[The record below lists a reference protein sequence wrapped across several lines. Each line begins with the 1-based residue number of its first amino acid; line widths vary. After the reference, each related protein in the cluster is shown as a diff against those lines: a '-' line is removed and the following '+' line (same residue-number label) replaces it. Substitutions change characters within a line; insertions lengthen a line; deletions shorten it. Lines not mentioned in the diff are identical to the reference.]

1 MTHDLRIVP
10 AGAGAGKTHH
20 IKTTLLEWVEQ
31 GLVRP
36 DRILAVTFTE
46 AGAGELRQRIRAS
59 LIAAGRMED
68 ALAVDQAYVSTI
80 HGLGLRLMTEHAF
93 SAGASPAPR
102 LLSDAERDLLIR
114 QELARVEVLHPIAAD
129 LKRHGYADG
138 YGISAADA
146 FRGQVLALVTMLAHL
161 GPRGL
166 SPDLAGQAVQM
177 VRETYG
183 PVSGTTKVLGNH
195 LHKAVL
201 ALLDAFPRN
210 IATADM
216 KNTPQE
222 EFRGNFRN
230 LAQARDRARLD
241 HDWSLWVS
249 LTSLRQSKRGCPTP
263 PGYDGLAQAVMEA
276 ASAVATHPGPLE
288 ASCTLL
294 QALIGGAQE
303 ILVRYASR
311 KRELGVIDFSDMV
324 VDAARL
330 LREDGRVREA
340 ILDEIDCVIVDEF
353 QDTNPVQF
361 DLLWSLARGAPRT
374 ILVGDVKQ
382 AIMGFQGADARL
394 MEAIATAFTRKVT
407 PLDRNWRSDPR
418 IMEFVNAVSAHLF
431 GKAYDPLA
439 PTRKNSPG
447 SALEVVETAAPRKGR
462 SDVRPHHH
470 LTAHL
475 AAMLK
480 RKDARAV
487 DRHRGKERPLR
498 PSDMAVLCPTNAMC
512 ARYAE
517 SLRLL
522 GLPVQV
528 NGAGWWNSTIVQTAC
543 HALQVADDPHDLHAA
558 LCFAVLGPPRMPLET
573 ALKQILETGTLAHP
587 SLDSLR
593 ALGNEAPG
601 LTISALLAR
610 TIAAGALRD
619 FAQMQDDPAQAR
631 ADLLK
636 LEAEADEFLATH
648 RDMRAAA
655 GFHGFGARVFL
666 GWLASRIDEKGFDQH
681 PSPAGAAAIG
691 IEVLTWHAS
700 KGREWPVVAVVGL
713 DNEAAP
719 RPNSLSSICTDFSDL
734 DALLDHMDLRFS
746 PAFASPDAWARFA
759 ESAAPDAEATARRL
773 LYVALTRA
781 RDTLVL
787 EWPARA
793 AEKAKDEEGASF
805 SGVQLL
811 VRETGMKLDE
821 TGRIRIGKKTFP
833 ALISHCGTVMPPE
846 FDKGMDAVPAMLP
859 RLGRRAVMPQPMRE
873 DGGPG
878 LILPSGL
885 ELPLHPMPAHVGLV
899 DLDTPVVWEETAF
912 ASAGARGDA
921 VHAALQVLLARPEL
935 APRVAERFGLDKTTV
950 LALHAQTRALKAWLN
965 AKGYNRLMTEV
976 PIDLTLANGAHLSAA
991 LDLVATGTAGLAV
1004 IDHKTAALADAQ
1016 VGFAN
1021 FWPQLSAYVAAL
1033 RASEGERTPVLA
1045 AINWVRAGRL
1055 SFVHMSG

>member
-20 IKTTLLEWVEQ
+20 IKTTLLDWVEQ

-114 QELARVEVLHPIAAD
+114 QELARVEILHPIAAD

-138 YGISAADA
+138 YGTTAADA
-146 FRGQVLALVTMLAHL
+146 FRGQVLALVTLLAHL

-166 SPDLAGQAVQM
+166 SPDLATQAVQM
-177 VRETYG
+177 VRDTYG
-183 PVSGTTKVLGNH
+183 PVSGTGKVLGDR

-201 ALLDAFPRN
+201 ALLKAFPQN

-230 LAQARDRARLD
+230 LAQAQDRPRLD
-241 HDWSLWVS
+241 YDWPLWVN
-249 LTSLRQSKRGCPTP
+249 LTSLRLSKRGCPTP
-263 PGYDGLAQAVMEA
+263 PGYDDLAQAVMDA

-288 ASCTLL
+288 AACTLL
-294 QALIGGAQE
+294 RALIGGAQE
-303 ILVRYASR
+303 ILARYAR
-311 KRELGVIDFSDMV
+311 HKRELGVIDFSDMV

-330 LREDGRVREA
+330 LREDERVRAA

-394 MEAIATAFTRKVT
+394 MEAIAAAFSRKVT

-418 IMEFVNAVSAHLF
+418 IMDFVNAVSAHFF

-447 SALEVVETAAPRKGR
+447 SALEVVETEASRRGR
-462 SDVRPHHH
+462 TDVRPHHH

-475 AAMLK
+475 SAMLA
-480 RKDARAV
+480 RKDAHVV
-487 DRHRGKERPLR
+487 DRHSGKKRTLL
-498 PSDMAVLCPTNAMC
+498 PSDIAVLCPTNSMC
-512 ARYAE
+512 GRYAE
-517 SLRLL
+517 ALRDL

-528 NGAGWWNSTIVQTAC
+528 NGGGWWNSPIVQAAC
-543 HALQVADDPHDLHAA
+543 HALQVADDPQDLHAA
-558 LCFAVLGPPRMPLET
+558 LCFTVLGPPRLSLQT
-573 ALKQILETGTLAHP
+573 ALKQILETGTLIHP
-587 SLDSLR
+587 ALEALR
-593 ALGNEAPG
+593 ALGHEAPR
-601 LTISALLAR
+601 LTVPALLAR

-619 FAQMQDDPAQAR
+619 FAQMQDDPAQGR

-666 GWLASRIDEKGFDQH
+666 GWLASRGDEKGFDQH
-681 PSPAGAAAIG
+681 PNPSGAAANG

-700 KGREWPVVAVVGL
+700 KGREWPVVAVAGL

-719 RPNSLSSICTDFSDL
+719 RPNSLSSICTEFSDL
-734 DALLDHMDLRFS
+734 NALLDHMDLRFS
-746 PAFASPDAWARFA
+746 PAFAAPEAWARFEEA
-759 ESAAPDAEATARRL
+759 SAPDAEATARRL

-787 EWPARA
+787 EWPVRA
-793 AEKAKDEEGASF
+793 AQKAADEDGFNF

-811 VRETGMKLDE
+811 VREAGMKLDAK
-821 TGRIRIGKKTFP
+821 GHICIGNKTFP
-833 ALISHCGTVMPPE
+833 ARISHCGTDMPPE
-846 FDKGMDAVPAMLP
+846 FDEVRESDPILLP
-859 RLGRRAVMPQPMRE
+859 RLGRRAVMPHSMRD

-885 ELPLHPMPAHVGLV
+885 ELPLHPMPEHVDIVNLAM
-899 DLDTPVVWEETAF
+899 PVVWDEATFTSPA
-912 ASAGARGDA
+912 ARGDA
-921 VHAALQVLLARPEL
+921 LHAALQVLLARPDL
-935 APRVAERFGLDKTTV
+935 APRLPERLGLTEDTV
-950 LALHAQTRALKAWLN
+950 TMMHRQVTALKDWLN
-965 AKGYNRLMTEV
+965 ARGYDRFMTEV
-976 PIDLTLANGAHLSAA
+976 PIDLALENGAHVSAA
-991 LDLVATGTAGLAV
+991 LDLVAHGPAGLAV
-1004 IDHKTAALADAQ
+1004 LDHKSATPTDAQ
-1016 VGFAN
+1016 SGFTA
-1021 FWPQLSAYVAAL
+1021 FWPQLSAYVASL
-1033 RASEGERTPVLA
+1033 RAMQGEETPVLA
-1045 AINWVRAGRL
+1045 AINWVKAGQV
-1055 SFVHMSG
+1055 SFVKMSG